1 MPIGKSNDTAQIS
14 DIRASG
20 VLGRHQSGSIRN
32 GTVRQFIGILAFG
45 GIFFVVGAGFLVVA
59 ITQEVPA
66 ALDELALIRS
76 GEAVSG
82 RVTESDFDR
91 DDGEEWWSIT
101 YSYTMGGPEYEG
113 TYKDETD
120 WRVPSRYVEAGS
132 PIELEYST
140 DHPSISRPLGT
151 GHDSFLTWFL
161 ARVLF
166 IGVVMGLG
174 CLALAVGTVAWLVG
188 VGMLVRSVPIDP
200 FPEQ

>member
-76 GEAVSG
+76 GDFVTG
-82 RVTESDFDR
+82 RIAASDFNN
-91 DDGEEWWSIT
+91 DDGR
-101 YSYTMGGPEYEG
+101 
-113 TYKDETD
+113 D
-120 WRVPSRYVEAGS
+120 R
-132 PIELEYST
+132 
-140 DHPSISRPLGT
+140 
-151 GHDSFLTWFL
+151 L
-161 ARVLF
+161 ARPD
-166 IGVVMGLG
+166 
-174 CLALAVGTVAWLVG
+174 AL
-188 VGMLVRSVPIDP
+188 R
-200 FPEQ
+200 